1 MDLNI
6 TNSDIAYIVF
16 ALVAVI
22 VAFMLIKKVAG
33 CLIKAVIFAILVAI
47 LGYLYYKGEGVSQ
60 NLDQAKDWLL
70 WGWQHGHAPKV
81 AVFNELGQYP
91 GGMDLLLTASK
102 EYYRPLGGFVFQW

>member
-33 CLIKAVIFAILVAI
+33 CLIKTVIFAILVAI
-47 LGYLYYKGEGVSQ
+47 LGYLYYNFSMVEESGDGTEV
-60 NLDQAKDWLL
+60 
-70 WGWQHGHAPKV
+70 
-81 AVFNELGQYP
+81 E
-91 GGMDLLLTASK
+91 MT
-102 EYYRPLGGFVFQW
+102 E

>member
-47 LGYLYYKGEGVSQ
+47 LGYLYYNFSMVEESGDGTEV
-60 NLDQAKDWLL
+60 
-70 WGWQHGHAPKV
+70 
-81 AVFNELGQYP
+81 EI
-91 GGMDLLLTASK
+91 T
-102 EYYRPLGGFVFQW
+102 E

>member
-6 TNSDIAYIVF
+6 TNSDIACIVF

-47 LGYLYYKGEGVSQ
+47 LGYLYYNFSMVEESGDGTEV
-60 NLDQAKDWLL
+60 
-70 WGWQHGHAPKV
+70 
-81 AVFNELGQYP
+81 E
-91 GGMDLLLTASK
+91 MT
-102 EYYRPLGGFVFQW
+102 E

>member
-16 ALVAVI
+16 AIVAVI

-47 LGYLYYKGEGVSQ
+47 LGYLYYNFSMVEESVDGTEV
-60 NLDQAKDWLL
+60 
-70 WGWQHGHAPKV
+70 
-81 AVFNELGQYP
+81 EI
-91 GGMDLLLTASK
+91 T
-102 EYYRPLGGFVFQW
+102 E